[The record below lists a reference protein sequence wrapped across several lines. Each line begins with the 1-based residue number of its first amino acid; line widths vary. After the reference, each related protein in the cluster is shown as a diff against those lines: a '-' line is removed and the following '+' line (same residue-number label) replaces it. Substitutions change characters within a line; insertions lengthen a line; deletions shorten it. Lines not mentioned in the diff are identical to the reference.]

1 MNKVANDEQVLHN
14 IFNTERALSSP
25 NQLREMSL
33 GISTMNFEYLHV
45 FMVLTR
51 ADASCVGSRLD
62 AAREAISLLP
72 SLVSN
77 WTSIYNP
84 MTW

>member
-1 MNKVANDEQVLHN
+1 MLDSILS
-14 IFNTERALSSP
+14 TERAVSIP
-25 NQLREMSL
+25 DQLREMSL

-51 ADASCVGSRLD
+51 GDASCVGSRLE

-72 SLVSN
+72 SMVSN
-77 WTSIYNP
+77 WMSIYNP